1 MVRRVVDAGGVG
13 QDEGGGTLTRSEDDE
28 VSQRAVGEA
37 VAPTDEADGISCS
50 VCGLAARGLDVTVD
64 SRQ

>member
-28 VSQRAVGEA
+28 VGQRAVGEA
-37 VAPTDEADGISCS
+37 VAPTDEADCVSSG
-50 VCGLAARGLDVTVD
+50 V
-64 SRQ
+64 